1 MYFLPM
7 KKLLIIL
14 PIIFFIFSV
23 SNVKSENNFPC
34 IDEEILTET
43 EKSPDYNLLSFP
55 AVSTDDPYFLAVS
68 YFNSKMNL
76 IVKENYV
83 SQYEYLGVPFPIYKS
98 FLYSADKKD
107 YFEKCI
113 KDRYD
118 ALKVY

>member
-1 MYFLPM
+1 M
-7 KKLLIIL
+7 
-14 PIIFFIFSV
+14 
-23 SNVKSENNFPC
+23 
-34 IDEEILTET
+34 
-43 EKSPDYNLLSFP
+43 SFP

-83 SQYEYLGVPFPIYKS
+83 SQYEYIGVPFPIYKS
-98 FLYSADKKD
+98 FVYSANKKD
-107 YFEKCI
+107 YFENCI